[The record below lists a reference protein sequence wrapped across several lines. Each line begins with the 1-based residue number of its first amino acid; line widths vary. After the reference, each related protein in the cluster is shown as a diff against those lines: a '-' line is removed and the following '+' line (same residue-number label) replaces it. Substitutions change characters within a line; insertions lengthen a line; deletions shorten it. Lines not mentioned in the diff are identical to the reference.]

1 MQPQPQLEP
10 ASCRDCW
17 LRLSRNADSLAEDNH
32 HDGEWKTQLALS
44 LVCAAATALAA
55 TLNHRG
61 LETASLTTFALAYL
75 AGAWE
80 PAHEVL
86 EKIRDRQIDVHFLM
100 LAVAAGAAAIGEWAE
115 GAILLF
121 LFSFAGALE
130 HFALERTRRA
140 INSLINTAPKTA
152 LRILPDGSESETPV
166 EQLHRGMLLRIPP
179 GSQFPVDCAIASGE
193 THVDESSLTGEAV
206 PVPKKRG
213 DQACSGTLN
222 IEGSIT
228 ASVLRP
234 ASQSALQR
242 IISLIR
248 DAQRQKAPSQRFTDR
263 FGNGY
268 TLGILLLTLGAFL
281 TWWLL
286 LGIPPFQTQDNSP
299 SAFYRAMTLLV
310 VASPCALVLSIPSA
324 ILAAIARG
332 ARHGILFRGGVA
344 VEHLADT
351 HVVAMDK
358 TGTLTTGELKV
369 ENVIASPAEKHLE
382 ILQAAVSLEHHSNHP
397 LARAITRFGQTE
409 GIQPQ
414 PVQHLRSITGQGLV
428 ASLNGNPVRLGR
440 ADFITEP
447 GEELPESPDKN
458 TFGVSEV
465 WVKTPN
471 ATGCIRLR
479 DEVRLAAKD
488 VIQAIRRRG
497 LLPLVLTGD
506 RPEAAESLREKLAI
520 TDIHAGLSPH
530 QKLDAIS
537 RLQRQGRNVA
547 MIGDG
552 INDAPALAASHVG
565 VAMGARGSDAAME
578 QADLILMHDRL
589 ENFVVA
595 LDISRAARSVIRQ
608 NLAISLGVVLV
619 LVGLALSAKI
629 PLTAGVVGHEGSTL
643 LVVLNSLRL
652 LFCNLPA
659 LNDQPSHQKP

>member
-1 MQPQPQLEP
+1 MPPPPPSEP
-10 ASCRDCW
+10 ASCKDCW
-17 LRLSRNADSLAEDNH
+17 LRLSRNADSLAEDEH
-32 HDGEWKTQLALS
+32 PDGEWKTQLALS
-44 LVCAAATALAA
+44 LVCATSTGIATILH
-55 TLNHRG
+55 HRG
-61 LETASLTTFALAYL
+61 LEPASLATFALAYL

-86 EKIRDRQIDVHFLM
+86 EKIRNRQLDVHFLM

-152 LRILPDGSESETPV
+152 LRILPDGSEAETPV

-179 GSQFPVDCAIASGE
+179 GSQFPVDCSIASGE

-268 TLGILLLTLGAFL
+268 TLSILLLTLGAFL

-286 LGIPPFQTQDNSP
+286 LDIPPFHSNDNAP

-369 ENVIASPAEKHLE
+369 ENVIASPPKNTSKSSKPPSA
-382 ILQAAVSLEHHSNHP
+382 SNTTP
-397 LARAITRFGQTE
+397 TTPSPE
-409 GIQPQ
+409 PS
-414 PVQHLRSITGQGLV
+414 P
-428 ASLNGNPVRLGR
+428 ASAKPKASNPNPSNTF
-440 ADFITEP
+440 AP
-447 GEELPESPDKN
+447 SPDK
-458 TFGVSEV
+458 VSSPPSTANPSASV
-465 WVKTPN
+465 APTSSPNPAKTCPMPKTKTRSASPKSGSKPPTPPAVSDSETKSASPQKTSSN
-471 ATGCIRLR
+471 PS
-479 DEVRLAAKD
+479 AA
-488 VIQAIRRRG
+488 
-497 LLPLVLTGD
+497 
-506 RPEAAESLREKLAI
+506 
-520 TDIHAGLSPH
+520 
-530 QKLDAIS
+530 
-537 RLQRQGRNVA
+537 
-547 MIGDG
+547 
-552 INDAPALAASHVG
+552 AASSHSSSP
-565 VAMGARGSDAAME
+565 ATAPKP
-578 QADLILMHDRL
+578 
-589 ENFVVA
+589 
-595 LDISRAARSVIRQ
+595 Q
-608 NLAISLGVVLV
+608 N
-619 LVGLALSAKI
+619 LSAKN
-629 PLTAGVVGHEGSTL
+629 STSPTFTPASAPTK
-643 LVVLNSLRL
+643 NSTPS
-652 LFCNLPA
+652 PA
-659 LNDQPSHQKP
+659 SNAKAATSP

>member
-1 MQPQPQLEP
+1 MAAQPEP
-10 ASCRDCW
+10 ASCSACW
-17 LRLSRNADSLAEDNH
+17 LRLSRNAESLAEEEH
-32 HDGEWKTQLALS
+32 PDGEWKSQLILS
-44 LVCAAATALAA
+44 LVCAATAAIAA
-55 TLNHRG
+55 NLHQRG
-61 LETASLTTFALAYL
+61 LETASLLTFAVAYL
-75 AGAWE
+75 TGAWE
-80 PAHEVL
+80 PAHEVI
-86 EKIRDRQIDVHFLM
+86 EKIRERQVDVHFLM
-100 LAVAAGAAAIGEWAE
+100 LAVAAGAAAIGEWTE

-130 HFALERTRRA
+130 HYALERTRRA
-140 INSLINTAPKTA
+140 INSLINAAPKTA
-152 LRILPDGSESETPV
+152 FRILPDGSETEIPV

-179 GSQFPVDCAIASGE
+179 GAQFPVDCTIASGD
-193 THVDESSLTGEAV
+193 THVDESSLTGEAI
-206 PVPKKRG
+206 PVPKKQG

-234 ASQSALQR
+234 AAQSALQR

-268 TLGILLLTLGAFL
+268 TLGILLLTLAAFL

-286 LGIPPFQTQDNSP
+286 LHVPPFQSHPDAP

-344 VEHLADT
+344 VEHLANA

-369 ENVIASPAEKHLE
+369 ENIIASPSEKHLE

-397 LARAITRFGQTE
+397 LARAITRFGRTE

-414 PVQHLRSITGQGLV
+414 PINDLRSITGQGLT
-428 ASLNGNPVRLGR
+428 ASLNGKPVRLGR
-440 ADFITEP
+440 AEFITEP
-447 GEELPESPDKN
+447 GEPRPISNEQTP
-458 TFGVSEV
+458 FGISEV
-465 WVKTPN
+465 WVRTPD

-479 DEVRLAAKD
+479 DEVRIAAKE
-488 VIQAIRRRG
+488 VIRSIRHRG
-497 LLPLVLTGD
+497 LLPIVLTGD
-506 RPEAAESLREKLAI
+506 RPEAAESLREKLEI
-520 TDIHAGLSPH
+520 KDIHAGLNPH

-537 RLQRQGRNVA
+537 RLQRQGRNVV

-565 VAMGARGSDAAME
+565 IAMGARGSDAAME

-595 LDISRAARSVIRQ
+595 LDISRIARSVIHQ
-608 NLAISLGVVLV
+608 NLTISLGVVLV
-619 LVGLALSAKI
+619 LVGLALAGKI
-629 PLTAGVVGHEGSTL
+629 PLTAGVIGHEGSTL

-652 LFCNLPA
+652 LFCKIPA
-659 LNDQPSHQKP
+659 LREQPAPNPS

>member
-1 MQPQPQLEP
+1 MAAQPEP
-10 ASCRDCW
+10 ASCSACW
-17 LRLSRNADSLAEDNH
+17 LRLSRNAESLAEEEH
-32 HDGEWKTQLALS
+32 PDGEWKSQLILS
-44 LVCAAATALAA
+44 LVCAATAAIAA
-55 TLNHRG
+55 NLHQRG
-61 LETASLTTFALAYL
+61 LETASLLTFAVAYL
-75 AGAWE
+75 TGAWE
-80 PAHEVL
+80 PAHEVI
-86 EKIRDRQIDVHFLM
+86 EKIRERQVDVHFLM
-100 LAVAAGAAAIGEWAE
+100 LAVAAGAAAIGEWTE

-130 HFALERTRRA
+130 HYALERTRRA
-140 INSLINTAPKTA
+140 INSLINAAPKTA
-152 LRILPDGSESETPV
+152 FRILPDGSETEIPV

-179 GSQFPVDCAIASGE
+179 GAQFPVDCTIASGD
-193 THVDESSLTGEAV
+193 THVDESSLTGEAI
-206 PVPKKRG
+206 PVPKKQG

-234 ASQSALQR
+234 AAQSALQR

-268 TLGILLLTLGAFL
+268 TLGILLLTLAAFL

-286 LGIPPFQTQDNSP
+286 LHVPPFQSHPDAP

-344 VEHLADT
+344 VEHLANA

-369 ENVIASPAEKHLE
+369 ENIIASPSEKHLE

-397 LARAITRFGQTE
+397 LARAITRFGRTE

-414 PVQHLRSITGQGLV
+414 PINDLRSITGQGLT
-428 ASLNGNPVRLGR
+428 ASLNGKPVRLGR
-440 ADFITEP
+440 AEFITEP
-447 GEELPESPDKN
+447 GEPRPISNEQTP
-458 TFGVSEV
+458 FGISEV
-465 WVKTPN
+465 WVRTPD

-479 DEVRLAAKD
+479 DEVRIAAKE
-488 VIQAIRRRG
+488 VIRSIRQRG
-497 LLPLVLTGD
+497 LLPIVLTGD
-506 RPEAAESLREKLAI
+506 RPEAAESLREKLEI
-520 TDIHAGLSPH
+520 KDIHAGLNPH

-537 RLQRQGRNVA
+537 RLQRQGRNVV

-565 VAMGARGSDAAME
+565 IAMGARGSDAAME

-595 LDISRAARSVIRQ
+595 LDISRIARSVIHQ
-608 NLAISLGVVLV
+608 NLTISLGVVLV
-619 LVGLALSAKI
+619 LVGLALAGKI
-629 PLTAGVVGHEGSTL
+629 PLTAGVIGHEGSTL

-652 LFCNLPA
+652 LFCKIPA
-659 LNDQPSHQKP
+659 LREQPAPNPS

>member
-1 MQPQPQLEP
+1 MAAQPEP
-10 ASCRDCW
+10 ASCSACW
-17 LRLSRNADSLAEDNH
+17 LRLSRNAESLAEEEH
-32 HDGEWKTQLALS
+32 PDGEWKSQLILS
-44 LVCAAATALAA
+44 LVCAAAAA
-55 TLNHRG
+55 IAANLHQRG
-61 LETASLTTFALAYL
+61 LETASLLTFAGAYL
-75 AGAWE
+75 TGAWE
-80 PAHEVL
+80 PAHEVI
-86 EKIRDRQIDVHFLM
+86 EKIRERQVDVHFLM
-100 LAVAAGAAAIGEWAE
+100 LAVAAGAAAIGEWTE

-130 HFALERTRRA
+130 HYALERTRRA
-140 INSLINTAPKTA
+140 INSLINAAPKTA
-152 LRILPDGSESETPV
+152 FRILPDGSETEIPV

-179 GSQFPVDCAIASGE
+179 GAQFPVDCTIASGD
-193 THVDESSLTGEAV
+193 THVDESSLTGEAI
-206 PVPKKRG
+206 PVPKKQG

-234 ASQSALQR
+234 AAQSALQR

-268 TLGILLLTLGAFL
+268 TLGILLLTLAAFL

-286 LGIPPFQTQDNSP
+286 LHVPPFQSHPDAP

-344 VEHLADT
+344 VEHLANA

-369 ENVIASPAEKHLE
+369 ENIIASPSEKHLE

-397 LARAITRFGQTE
+397 LARAITRFGRTE

-414 PVQHLRSITGQGLV
+414 PINDLRSITGQGLT
-428 ASLNGNPVRLGR
+428 ASLNGKPVRLGR
-440 ADFITEP
+440 AEFITEP
-447 GEELPESPDKN
+447 GEPRPISNEQTP
-458 TFGVSEV
+458 FGISEV
-465 WVKTPN
+465 WVRTPD

-479 DEVRLAAKD
+479 DEVRIAAKE
-488 VIQAIRRRG
+488 VIRSIRQRG
-497 LLPLVLTGD
+497 LLPIVLTGD
-506 RPEAAESLREKLAI
+506 RPEAAESLREKLEI
-520 TDIHAGLSPH
+520 KDIHAGLNPH

-537 RLQRQGRNVA
+537 RLQRQGRNVV

-565 VAMGARGSDAAME
+565 IAMGARGSDAAME

-595 LDISRAARSVIRQ
+595 LDISRIARSVIHQ
-608 NLAISLGVVLV
+608 NLTISLGVVLV
-619 LVGLALSAKI
+619 LVGLALAGKI
-629 PLTAGVVGHEGSTL
+629 PLTAGVIGHEGSTL

-652 LFCNLPA
+652 LFCKIPA
-659 LNDQPSHQKP
+659 LREQPAPNPS

>member
-1 MQPQPQLEP
+1 MPMQSQPEP
-10 ASCRDCW
+10 ASCQDCW
-17 LRLSRNADSLAEDNH
+17 LRLSRNADALSDDDH
-32 HDGEWKTQLALS
+32 HDGEWKAQLALS
-44 LVCAAATALAA
+44 LLCAVATAIASIL
-55 TLNHRG
+55 HHQG
-61 LETASLTTFALAYL
+61 WEPASLATFALAYL

-80 PAHEVL
+80 PANEVL
-86 EKIRDRQIDVHFLM
+86 EKIRTRQIDVHFLM
-100 LAVAAGAAAIGEWAE
+100 LAVAAGAACIGEWAE

-140 INSLINTAPKTA
+140 INSLINAAPKTA

-166 EQLHRGMLLRIPP
+166 EQLQRGMLLRIPP
-179 GSQFPVDCAIASGE
+179 GSQFPVDCTIASGD
-193 THVDESSLTGEAV
+193 THVDESSLTGEAI

-268 TLGILLLTLGAFL
+268 TIGILLLTLVAFL
-281 TWWLL
+281 TWWLVL
-286 LGIPPFQTQDNSP
+286 DIPPLQTQDGTP

-351 HVVAMDK
+351 NVVAMDK

-369 ENVIASPAEKHLE
+369 ENVIAYPPENHLD
-382 ILQAAVSLEHHSNHP
+382 ILQTAVSLEHHSNHP
-397 LARAITRFGQTE
+397 LARAITRFGQSE
-409 GIQPQ
+409 GIQPS
-414 PVQHLRSITGQGLV
+414 PVQHLRSITGQGIV
-428 ASLNGNPVRLGR
+428 ASINGKPVRLGR
-440 ADFITEP
+440 AEFITEP
-447 GEELPESPDKN
+447 GEELPETQDKN
-458 TFGVSEV
+458 TFGISEV
-465 WVKTPN
+465 WVKTPHT
-471 ATGCIRLR
+471 TGCIRLR
-479 DEVRLAAKD
+479 DEVRLAAKG
-488 VIQAIRRRG
+488 VIQALRRRG

-506 RPEAAESLREKLAI
+506 RPEAAESLREKLSI
-520 TDIHAGLSPH
+520 TDIYAGLSPH

-608 NLAISLGVVLV
+608 NLAISLGVVLI
-619 LVGLALSAKI
+619 LVVLALGTKI
-629 PLTAGVVGHEGSTL
+629 PLTVGVIGHEGSTL

-652 LFCNLPA
+652 LFCSIPA
-659 LNDQPSHQKP
+659 LREQLVLPKP